1 MLNGAIYATWQG
13 IMKKTLIS
21 MLFAVCGAVLA
32 ADAWVDRVAGISPDT
47 YVDFPVRAG
56 TAVEVVVSN
65 DCADASAR
73 LEPLRLKAPEKADG
87 PVLLGFRRYR
97 GRLSLYLDGRP
108 VHSAEDLSGLIHLLV
123 SAESLPD
130 DRGDAYVQSL
140 APFAFADAFMVAE
153 GDKTGL
159 QSWEKLA
166 GDWTL
171 HAVTGRTVRAE
182 DKSKLSRF
190 PTQARSPNFYC
201 LNGFGSHALITAGES
216 FYSHYLVRASLQQNG
231 GTNGIAFLVSDEGRG
246 YTFTA
251 QPNPLTGRLD
261 FILRSGCVAGESA
274 GEFVAGAETELTP
287 GQWYMLEARLT
298 EDEVICY
305 VDGVAVIRKG
315 LSMPAGGRFGLY
327 CNTLEAHPARF
338 DDVAAETWTGIDFAL
353 ADDKPNRSDK
363 ASFGATNDPPASIS
377 LRASIPAG
385 RHIELNLGDDGQGSG
400 PDWRLLCESVAEEGP
415 RLRVSLIGRNADGAA
430 ITNDTWLSDVLPAQT
445 GAEAQAREVTLDATA
460 YGFVAGR
467 VDNVTVV
474 VAHAARPPVG
484 RAGYVADIAPGNR
497 RGGFLGHPSV
507 TRGPSPYTDRFEKN
521 KIFVADQ
528 YMRHWASTA
537 GQWLTYTNGT
547 AWYKDDVLN
556 RVSLSFPT
564 IDGIDLRLGVPE
576 TSLRENG
583 RPESTFICDVR
594 VVCANGRLTILD
606 SAATNAAPIFAMGYP
621 AAQMVGDTGN
631 LNATNMVTLRFDG
644 HRLAFSSATG
654 AVFSCSIPYPHTG
667 RRMFFAKHPAH
678 YLGNVLVHRE
688 PVLDCL
694 FEESL
699 HDWTINGGTWE
710 IINRFQCYP
719 DWSHMDGENPDS
731 VAALW
736 SKYEIGGDFC
746 ATFVCGMRHGG
757 PWYDRVGDFNLTLFN
772 NATTPSE
779 GYTLKVTD
787 WDPNNSQRWSR
798 LFRNGKLVVK
808 TDVKAAPRR
817 REGNVRGGYEPLVAK
832 GRDVHGAWYTVKFR
846 KLGGRLEA
854 FFDNLPLLSAD
865 DPEPLTGGGLGIWT
879 YRSSMVV
886 ARVRVTA
893 DRIAPRRFGFKPLE
907 AAPSGE
913 PPAPSPLGGLANVSF
928 NDVPADLLRPELWH
942 AADEVSSPEI
952 SFGTENDETVM
963 TVSSVHGSGSFLT
976 SPILPETTVDKLA
989 GWTFEVARSADAQ
1002 FNFVFSL
1009 AGQGYTNGYSHV
1021 ICGSDE
1027 ERGPRSLL
1035 GRSPAPAPTGPDAR
1049 KKVWT
1054 PVTVWIPATGNDPR
1068 VERVICEG
1076 FGNLQPSDIQ
1086 QGLHGNGP
1094 GAWYAVRRLHPI
1106 YRGTPSPDN
1115 AGDNAAAFSADIA
1128 REFDKGKAA
1137 QLNSFKVPSSVCK
1150 TRPTICWTLPPA
1162 DNPGLLAT
1170 VLAAPTNAI
1179 RIASSLEWPNPIIC
1193 VSNVTVNGAAVPHAY
1208 VSDSALMIPYV
1219 RPFNPSASSIVKV
1232 SFATRNGRPFT
1243 QMIQASAFA
1252 RPNGTLERAPVITG
1266 VFFPPSIAA
1275 SYENFE
1281 SRTTAIW
1288 QYTREN
1294 TKRELRYGDA
1304 TQSTYLHFHNA
1315 GLRSRLSGNF
1325 ANQFDVARTPL
1336 LQFRYRGDD
1345 MALVNISPRQNT
1357 FFHFSDNY
1365 GGQKRPAKLD
1375 DEWHTAFC
1383 RLTAVDFETRPNIF
1397 FQKSQNPLF
1406 FTSSHI
1412 SVPGIPQYHIN
1423 QTGLFSYFDIDDVAL
1438 GPAIGPANANDFRFR
1453 AAFDAPDGLGKAQYA
1468 VISGAAPYDSR
1479 PENERNA
1486 IAWTSFDP
1494 APTNEV
1500 APPIGN
1506 LANGTH
1512 HLLVRALSP
1521 AGSQSAVADIPFIYD
1536 FLPPELSFVLSTN
1549 SPTGPNDAM
1558 LTATVKGGPLGSAP
1572 IFTNVVFTANGTK
1585 LMPYYAGTV
1594 NGRSDNS
1601 VSYGMKW
1608 PYLARNVIQACT
1620 NGATIHF
1627 RAENIAD
1634 GAGNVAPPAETSYTI
1649 DYSIDKT
1656 PPLCNPSLHNIGVFH
1671 GKGGF
1676 PSREAF
1682 FTHFVQGIEAGRTVY
1697 TDVDGTQSQSLKLK
1711 VVGDPNQKDGPNRIA
1726 SLQFQNW
1733 IAPTN
1738 RWLMLRARVPEKTPA
1753 PTGVVFRLAFT
1764 LNATPKEARTPAKNN
1779 RYVLAVPASNPT
1791 NDAARPV
1798 GLRGNTDFTSGKWV
1812 ELAIDVGAFL
1822 DDKSGMENGSFK
1834 IERLALIL
1842 PPIKGGELELDAAAV
1857 VKNVPAEKRSLD
1869 FNAYDVSGIDGLYI
1883 GDTRISDAGRIMLDK
1898 LYEQC
1903 GSKFFAEIRVRDR
1916 AGNTTPMASII
1927 PLPPRK

>member
-1 MLNGAIYATWQG
+1 
-13 IMKKTLIS
+13 MKKTLIF
-21 MLFAVCGAVLA
+21 MLFAVCGAAIA
-32 ADAWVDRVAGISPDT
+32 ADAWVDRIAGISPDT

-56 TAVEVVVSN
+56 AALEVLISN
-65 DCADASAR
+65 DCANASSTGK
-73 LEPLRLKAPEKADG
+73 PLRLQAPKNEEG
-87 PVLLGFRRYR
+87 TVLLGFRRYR
-97 GRLSLYLDGRP
+97 GRLSLYLDSRL
-108 VHSAEDLSGLIHLLV
+108 VHSEDDIPGLIHLLV
-123 SAESLPD
+123 SAEAIPEEK
-130 DRGDAYVQSL
+130 GDAYVQSL

-153 GDKTGL
+153 GDTTGL

-182 DKSKLSRF
+182 DKNKLSRF

-201 LNGFGSHALITAGES
+201 LNGFGSHALITAGEA
-216 FYSHYLVRASLQQNG
+216 FYSHYLIRASLQQNG

-251 QPNPLTGRLD
+251 QPNPRTGRLD
-261 FILRSGCVAGESA
+261 FVLRSNCVAGESA

-305 VDGVAVIRKG
+305 VDGIPVVRKVIPQ
-315 LSMPAGGRFGLY
+315 PAGGRFGLY

-338 DDVAAETWTGIDFAL
+338 DDVVAETWCGTDFSL
-353 ADDKPNRSDK
+353 ADGK
-363 ASFGATNDPPASIS
+363 ANGEREMSLGAVGDPPAAITLPASLSPGATLELDVGTAQADGPGATTAGFAVTLLVERKDGGFS
-377 LRASIPAG
+377 LRLSSQTGCVFDDEDAAE
-385 RHIELNLGDDGQGSG
+385 IE
-400 PDWRLLCESVAEEGP
+400 
-415 RLRVSLIGRNADGAA
+415 
-430 ITNDTWLSDVLPAQT
+430 DTSLPAVV
-445 GAEAQAREVTLDATA
+445 GGMRAFTLDAT
-460 YGFVAGR
+460 
-467 VDNVTVV
+467 D
-474 VAHAARPPVG
+474 
-484 RAGYVADIAPGNR
+484 AGYVAGRIDGVTCVAMFAPEPP
-497 RGGFLGHPSV
+497 LGAARYRVAGRARIGYPSV
-507 TRGPSPYTDRFEKN
+507 TREPSPYTDRFEKN

-528 YMRHWASTA
+528 FMRHWASTA

-564 IDGIDLRLGVPE
+564 IDGLDLRLGVPE
-576 TSLRENG
+576 TDLRENG
-583 RPESTFICDVR
+583 RPESTFICDIR
-594 VVCANGRLTILD
+594 VVCADGKLSILD
-606 SAATNAAPIFAMGYP
+606 SAATNAAPLFTLGYP
-621 AAQMVGDTGN
+621 PAQMVGETGG
-631 LNATNMVTLRFDG
+631 LNATNSVTLRFDG

-654 AVFSCSIPYPHTG
+654 AVFTCSIPYPHTG
-667 RRMFFAKHPAH
+667 RRMYFAKHPNF

-694 FEESL
+694 FDESL

-772 NATTPSE
+772 KATTPSE

-817 REGNVRGGYEPLVAK
+817 REGNIRTGYEPLVAK

-846 KLGGRLEA
+846 KLGGHLEA

-865 DPEPLTGGGLGIWT
+865 DPEPLAGGGLGIWT

-893 DRIAPRRFGFKPLE
+893 ERIGPRRFAFKPLDT
-907 AAPSGE
+907 APSNE
-913 PPAPSPLGGLANVSF
+913 PTAKSPLESMANISF
-928 NDVPADLLRPELWH
+928 NDVPADLLRPGLWH
-942 AADEVSSPEI
+942 TADDVSSPEI
-952 SFGTENDETVM
+952 TFDEEGDETTM
-963 TVSSVHGSGSFLT
+963 TVNSIHGSGSFQVA
-976 SPILPETTVDKLA
+976 PILPETTVDKLA
-989 GWTFEVARSADAQ
+989 GWTFEVARSPDAQ

-1009 AGQGYTNGYSHV
+1009 AGQGYTNGFSHV

-1027 ERGPRSLL
+1027 HRGPRSII
-1035 GRSPAPAPTGPDAR
+1035 GRSPAPEPTEPGSR

-1054 PVTVWIPATGNDPR
+1054 PVKVWIPATGNDPR
-1068 VERVICEG
+1068 AERVIFEG

-1094 GAWYAVRRLHPI
+1094 GAWYAIRRLHPI

-1115 AGDNAAAFSADIA
+1115 SGENTAAFAADITRA
-1128 REFDKGKAA
+1128 FDKGKAA
-1137 QLNSFKVPSSVCK
+1137 KLNSYRVPSSACK
-1150 TRPTICWTLPPA
+1150 TRPTIYWTLPPA
-1162 DNPGLLAT
+1162 DNPGLIAT
-1170 VLAAPTNAI
+1170 VLAAPTNTI

-1208 VSDSALMIPYV
+1208 VRDSALMIPYT
-1219 RPFNPSASSIVKV
+1219 RPFNPSASSVVKV
-1232 SFATRNGRPFT
+1232 SFATENGRPFT
-1243 QMIQASAFA
+1243 QMIQSSAFA
-1252 RPNGTLERAPVITG
+1252 RPNGAPERAPVVTG
-1266 VFFPPSIAA
+1266 VSFPPSIAA

-1281 SRTTAIW
+1281 SRTTAIKP
-1288 QYTREN
+1288 YAREN
-1294 TKRELRYGDA
+1294 TKRELRYGDDA
-1304 TQSTYLHFHNA
+1304 QSTYLHFHNA
-1315 GLRSRLSGNF
+1315 GRNSRLSGTF
-1325 ANQFDVARTPL
+1325 ASQFDVARTPL

-1345 MALVNISPRQNT
+1345 MALVNISTHQNS

-1365 GGQKRPAKLD
+1365 NGQKRPAKLD
-1375 DEWHTAFC
+1375 DEWHTAIC
-1383 RLTAVDFETRPNIF
+1383 RLTAVDFETRPNFI
-1397 FQKSQNPLF
+1397 FQKQPNQLF
-1406 FTSSHI
+1406 FSSSHI
-1412 SVPGIPQYHIN
+1412 AVPGIPHYHIN

-1438 GPAIGPANANDFRFR
+1438 GPALGPANTNDFRFH
-1453 AAFDAPDGLGKAQYA
+1453 AAFDAPDGLDKAQYA
-1468 VISGAAPYDSR
+1468 VISGDAPYDAR

-1494 APTNEV
+1494 SPTNEV
-1500 APPIGN
+1500 APPIGS
-1506 LANGTH
+1506 LANGMH

-1521 AGSQSAVADIPFIYD
+1521 AGTQSAVADIPFIYD
-1536 FLPPELSFVLSTN
+1536 TLPPELSFHLSTN
-1549 SPTGPNDAM
+1549 SPTGPNEAM
-1558 LTATVKGGPLGSAP
+1558 LTTSVSCGPFGAAP
-1572 IFTNVVFTANGTK
+1572 VFTNAVFTANGTK
-1585 LMPYYAGTV
+1585 LQPYYSGTV
-1594 NGRSDNS
+1594 NGKSDNS

-1608 PYLARNVIQACT
+1608 PYVARNIIQACT
-1620 NGATIHF
+1620 NGATIRF
-1627 RAENIAD
+1627 RVENVAD
-1634 GAGNVAPPAETSYTI
+1634 GAGNVAPPAETTYTL
-1649 DYSIDKT
+1649 DYSRDTT
-1656 PPLCNPSLHNIGVFH
+1656 PPAYNPSLYNVGVFY

-1676 PSREAF
+1676 PTREAF
-1682 FTHFVQGIEAGRTVY
+1682 FTQFSQGLEAGRVLVTNS
-1697 TDVDGTQSQSLKLK
+1697 TTGLSQSFLRLK
-1711 VVGDPNQKDGPNRIA
+1711 VAGDPNQKDALHRTA

-1738 RWLMLRARVPEKTPA
+1738 RWLMLRARVPEKAPT
-1753 PTGVVFRLAFT
+1753 PTGVVFKLAFQ
-1764 LNATPKEARTPAKNN
+1764 LNTTPKEAKTPAKNN
-1779 RYVLAVPASNPT
+1779 RYVLEVPASDST
-1791 NDAARPV
+1791 NNAARPV
-1798 GLRGNTDFTSGKWV
+1798 GLRGNTDFTPGKWV
-1812 ELAIDVGAFL
+1812 ELAIDVAAFLNDKAGMSNGAF
-1822 DDKSGMENGSFK
+1822 KV
-1834 IERLALIL
+1834 ERLTLIL
-1842 PPIKGGELELDAAAV
+1842 PPVKGGAVELEAAAV
-1857 VKNVPAEKRSLD
+1857 VKNVPVAKRSLD

-1883 GDTRISDAGRIMLDK
+1883 GDAKIAEGGRILFEK
-1898 LYEQC
+1898 LHETC
-1903 GSKFFAEIRVRDR
+1903 GSKFFADIRIRDR

-1927 PLPPRK
+1927 PLPPLD

>member
-1 MLNGAIYATWQG
+1 
-13 IMKKTLIS
+13 MKKTLIL
-21 MLFAVCGAVLA
+21 MLFAVCGAMLA
-32 ADAWVDRVAGISPDT
+32 ADAWIDRIAGVSPDT

-56 TAVEVVVSN
+56 AAVEVVVSN
-65 DCADASAR
+65 DYADASSSLR
-73 LEPLRLKAPEKADG
+73 PLRLKAPENG
-87 PVLLGFRRYR
+87 EGSVLLGFRRYR
-97 GRLSLYLDGRP
+97 GRMSLYLDGRP
-108 VHSAEDLSGLIHLLV
+108 VHSQDDLPGLIHLLV
-123 SAESLPD
+123 SAESLPEEK
-130 DRGDAYVQSL
+130 GDAYVQSL

-182 DKSKLSRF
+182 DKNRLSRY

-216 FYSHYLVRASLQQNG
+216 FHSHYSIRASLQENG
-231 GTNGIAFLVSDEGRG
+231 GTNGIAFLVSEEGTG

-251 QPNPLTGRLD
+251 QPNPRTGRLN
-261 FILRSGCVAGESA
+261 FILRSGCAAGESA
-274 GEFVAGAETELTP
+274 GDFVAGAETELTP

-305 VDGVAVIRKG
+305 VDGVAVVRKP
-315 LSMPAGGRFGLY
+315 LALPAGGRFGLY

-338 DDVAAETWTGIDFAL
+338 DDVAAETWTGVDFSL
-353 ADDKPNRSDK
+353 ADAKPNQSVE
-363 ASFGATNDPPASIS
+363 AAFGATNDPPASITM
-377 LRASIPAG
+377 RAAIPAG
-385 RHIELNLGDDGQGSG
+385 RRIELRTGDGGQGCG
-400 PDWRLLCESVAEEGP
+400 PDWRLLCESVSEDGP
-415 RLRVSLIGRNADGAA
+415 RLRVSLVGRTADGASV
-430 ITNDTWLSDVLPAQT
+430 TNDTWLSDVLPAQT
-445 GAEAQAREVTLDATA
+445 GAASEAREFTLDATA
-460 YGFVAGR
+460 PGIVAGR

-474 VAHAARPPVG
+474 IAHTSRPPVG
-484 RAGYVADIAPGNR
+484 RAGYVTDIAPGRR

-507 TRGPSPYTDRFEKN
+507 TREPSPYTDRFEKN
-521 KIFVADQ
+521 KIFVEDLF
-528 YMRHWASTA
+528 MRHWASTA

-576 TSLRENG
+576 TDLREDG
-583 RPESTFICDVR
+583 RPASTFICDIR
-594 VVCANGRLTILD
+594 VVCADGRLSILD
-606 SAATNAAPIFAMGYP
+606 SAATNAAPLFTLAYP
-621 AAQMVGDTGN
+621 PAQMAGEKGALT
-631 LNATNMVTLRFDG
+631 ATNSVTIRFDG

-654 AVFSCSIPYPHTG
+654 AVFTCSIPYPHTG
-667 RRMFFAKHPAH
+667 RRMFFAKHPDF

-694 FEESL
+694 FDESL

-772 NATTPSE
+772 GATTPSE

-798 LFRNGKLVVK
+798 LFRNGRLVVK

-817 REGNVRGGYEPLVAK
+817 REGNVRTGYEPLVAK

-846 KLGGRLEA
+846 KLGGHLEA

-865 DPEPLTGGGLGIWT
+865 DPEPLDCGGLGIWT

-893 DRIAPRRFGFKPLE
+893 ERIAPRRFAFKPIDT
-907 AAPSGE
+907 APPSGQ
-913 PPAPSPLGGLANVSF
+913 PATSTLEGLANVSF
-928 NDVPADLLRPELWH
+928 NDVPADLLRPGLWH
-942 AADEVSSPEI
+942 AADDVSSPEI
-952 SFGTENDETVM
+952 TFGEEGDETVM
-963 TVSSVHGSGSFLT
+963 TVNSIHGSGSFLS

-989 GWTFEVARSADAQ
+989 GWTFEVARSHDAL

-1027 ERGPRSLL
+1027 NRGPRQLI
-1035 GRSPAPAPTGPDAR
+1035 GRSPAPEPTEPGSR

-1068 VERVICEG
+1068 VEKVICEG

-1115 AGDNAAAFSADIA
+1115 SGDNAAAFAADIA
-1128 REFDKGKAA
+1128 RAFDKGKAA
-1137 QLNSFKVPSSVCK
+1137 QLNSYKISSSVCK
-1150 TRPTICWTLPPA
+1150 TRPTIYWTLPPA
-1162 DNPGLLAT
+1162 DNPGLIAT
-1170 VLAAPTNAI
+1170 VLDAPTNTI

-1193 VSNVTVNGAAVPHAY
+1193 VSNVTVNGTAVPHAY
-1208 VSDSALMIPYV
+1208 VRDSALTIPYA
-1219 RPFNPSASSIVKV
+1219 RPFNPSSSSIVKV
-1232 SFATRNGRPFT
+1232 SFATENGRPFT
-1243 QMIQASAFA
+1243 QMIQSSAFA
-1252 RPNGTLERAPVITG
+1252 RPGGAPERAPVVTG
-1266 VFFPPSIAA
+1266 VYFPPSLAA

-1281 SRTTAIW
+1281 SRTMSI
-1288 QYTREN
+1288 QPFTREN
-1294 TKRELRYGDA
+1294 TRRELRYGDDA
-1304 TQSTYLHFHNA
+1304 QSTYLHFHNA
-1315 GLRSRLSGNF
+1315 GRNTRLSGNF
-1325 ANQFDVARTPL
+1325 AQKFDIARTPL

-1345 MALVNISPRQNT
+1345 MALVNISPRQGI

-1365 GGQKRPAKLD
+1365 GGQKRPAQLD

-1383 RLTAVDFETRPNIF
+1383 RLTAVDFETRPNMV
-1397 FQKSQNPLF
+1397 FQKSQNQLF

-1423 QTGLFSYFDIDDVAL
+1423 QTGLFSYFDIDDIAL
-1438 GPAIGPANANDFRFR
+1438 GPAIGPANAADFRFR
-1453 AAFDAPDGLGKAQYA
+1453 AVFDAPDGLGKAQYA
-1468 VISGAAPYDSR
+1468 VIPGDAPYDDR

-1486 IAWTSFDP
+1486 IAWNVFDP
-1494 APTNEV
+1494 AATNDV
-1500 APPIGN
+1500 APPTAN
-1506 LANGTH
+1506 LANGLH

-1521 AGSQSAVADIPFIYD
+1521 AGTQSAVADIPFIYD
-1536 FLPPELSFVLSTN
+1536 ALPPELSFVISTN

-1558 LTATVKGGPLGSAP
+1558 LTTTVKGGPPGSAP
-1572 IFTNVVFTANGTK
+1572 VLTNAIFTANGTK
-1585 LMPYYAGTV
+1585 LMHYYSGV
-1594 NGRSDNS
+1594 VSGKSDNS

-1608 PYLARNVIQACT
+1608 PYAARSVIQACT
-1620 NGATIHF
+1620 NGATIRF
-1627 RAENIAD
+1627 RVENVAD
-1634 GAGNVAPPAETSYTI
+1634 GAGNVAPPAETTYRI
-1649 DYSIDKT
+1649 DYSLDKA
-1656 PPLCNPSLHNIGVFH
+1656 PPTCTPSLANIGVFH

-1676 PSREAF
+1676 PLREAF
-1682 FTHFVQGIEAGRTVY
+1682 FTHFAPGIEAGRNVF
-1697 TDVDGTQSQSLKLK
+1697 TDVGGLQSESLMLK
-1711 VVGDPNQKDGPNRIA
+1711 VAGDPGQKDAPYRVA
-1726 SLQFQNW
+1726 SHQFQNW
-1733 IAPTN
+1733 VAPTN

-1753 PTGVVFRLAFT
+1753 PTGVVFRLAFV
-1764 LNATPKEARTPAKNN
+1764 LGATPKNAKNPAKNN
-1779 RYVLAVPASNPT
+1779 RYVMEVPASTAT
-1791 NDAARPV
+1791 NAAVRPA
-1798 GLRGNTDFTSGKWV
+1798 GLRGVTDFTPGKWV
-1812 ELAIDVGAFL
+1812 DLAIDVGAFL
-1822 DDKSGMENGSFK
+1822 NDKTGLSNGSFR

-1842 PPIKGGELELDAAAV
+1842 PPVKGGALELAAAAV
-1857 VKNVPAEKRSLD
+1857 MKNVPAAKRSLD
-1869 FNAYDVSGIDGLYI
+1869 FNAYDASGIDGLYV
-1883 GDTRISDAGRIMLDK
+1883 GDTKISDAGRIMLDQ
-1898 LYEQC
+1898 LYEKC
-1903 GSKFFAEIRVRDR
+1903 GSKFFAEIRIRDR
-1916 AGNTTPMASII
+1916 AGNLTPMASII
-1927 PLPPRK
+1927 PLPPLD

>member
-1 MLNGAIYATWQG
+1 
-13 IMKKTLIS
+13 MKKILILL
-21 MLFAVCGAVLA
+21 LFTVCGAVLA
-32 ADAWVDRVAGISPDT
+32 ADAWVDRIAGISPDT

-56 TAVEVVVSN
+56 GAVEVVVSN

-73 LEPLRLKAPEKADG
+73 LKPLRLKAPENG
-87 PVLLGFRRYR
+87 EGTVLLGFRRYR
-97 GRLSLYLDGRP
+97 GRLSLYLDGRL
-108 VHSAEDLSGLIHLLV
+108 VHSDSDLPGLIHLLV
-123 SAESLPD
+123 SAESLPE

-171 HAVTGRTVRAE
+171 HAVTGRTVRAD
-182 DKSKLSRF
+182 DKGKLSRF

-201 LNGFGSHALITAGES
+201 LNGFGAHALITAGEA
-216 FYSHYLVRASLQQNG
+216 FHSHYSIRASLHENG
-231 GTNGIAFLVSDEGRG
+231 GTNGIAFLVSEEGSG

-251 QPNPLTGRLD
+251 QPNPRTGRLD
-261 FILRSGCVAGESA
+261 FVLRSGCVAGESA
-274 GEFVAGAETELTP
+274 GDFVAGAETELTP
-287 GQWYMLEARLT
+287 GQWYMLEAKLT

-305 VDGVAVIRKG
+305 VDDVAVVRKA
-315 LSMPAGGRFGLY
+315 LALPAGGRFGLY

-338 DDVAAETWTGIDFAL
+338 DDVVAETWSGVDFAL
-353 ADDKPNRSDK
+353 ADDKPNRGDT
-363 ASFGATNDPPASIS
+363 AAFGATNDPPASIS

-385 RHIELNLGDDGQGSG
+385 RHAELQLGDDGQGTG
-400 PDWRLLCESVAEEGP
+400 PAWRLLCESVVEEGP
-415 RLRVSLIGRNADGAA
+415 RLRVSLVGRTAEGLSV
-430 ITNDTWLSDVLPAQT
+430 TNDTWLSDILPAQT
-445 GAEAQAREVTLDATA
+445 GAESEAREFSLDATTP
-460 YGFVAGR
+460 GIVAGR

-474 VAHAARPPVG
+474 LAHVTRPPVG
-484 RAGYVADIAPGNR
+484 RAGYVTDMTPGSR
-497 RGGFLGHPSV
+497 RGGFLGYPSV
-507 TRGPSPYTDRFEKN
+507 TREPSPYTDRFEKN

-528 YMRHWASTA
+528 FMRHWASTA

-564 IDGIDLRLGVPE
+564 IDGLDLRLGVPE
-576 TSLRENG
+576 TDLREDG
-583 RPESTFICDVR
+583 RPESTFICDIR
-594 VVCANGRLTILD
+594 VVCADGKLSILD
-606 SAATNAAPIFAMGYP
+606 SVATNAVPLFTLGYP
-621 AAQMVGDTGN
+621 PAQMVGENGD
-631 LNATNMVTLRFDG
+631 LNATNSVTLRFDG

-654 AVFSCSIPYPHTG
+654 TVFTCSIPYPHTG
-667 RRMFFAKHPAH
+667 RRMYFAKHPNF

-694 FEESL
+694 FDESL

-772 NATTPSE
+772 KATTPSE

-817 REGNVRGGYEPLVAK
+817 REGNVRTGYEPLVAK

-846 KLGGRLEA
+846 KLGNHLEA
-854 FFDNLPLLSAD
+854 FFDNLPLLSAE
-865 DPEPLTGGGLGIWT
+865 DPEPLAGGGLGIWT

-893 DRIAPRRFGFKPLE
+893 ERIAPCRFAFKPLE
-907 AAPSGE
+907 AAPSGN
-913 PPAPSPLGGLANVSF
+913 PPAQSPLAGLANISF

-942 AADEVSSPEI
+942 AADDVSSPEI
-952 SFGTENDETVM
+952 TFGEESDETVM
-963 TVSSVHGSGSFLT
+963 TVNSIHGSGSFLAA
-976 SPILPETTVDKLA
+976 PILPETTVDQLA
-989 GWTFEVARSADAQ
+989 GWTFEVARSPDAQ

-1027 ERGPRSLL
+1027 HRGPRSII
-1035 GRSPAPAPTGPDAR
+1035 GQSPAPEPTEPGAR

-1054 PVTVWIPATGNDPR
+1054 PITVWIPATGNDPR
-1068 VERVICEG
+1068 IEKVICEG

-1106 YRGTPSPDN
+1106 YRGAPSPDN
-1115 AGDNAAAFSADIA
+1115 SGDNTAAFSADITRA
-1128 REFDKGKAA
+1128 FDKGKAA
-1137 QLNSFKVPSSVCK
+1137 RLNSYKVSSSVCK
-1150 TRPTICWTLPPA
+1150 TRPTIYWTLPPA
-1162 DNPGLLAT
+1162 DNPGLIAT

-1179 RIASSLEWPNPIIC
+1179 RISSSLEWPNPIIC

-1208 VSDSALMIPYV
+1208 VRDSALIIPYA
-1219 RPFNPSASSIVKV
+1219 RPFNPFASSIVKV
-1232 SFATRNGRPFT
+1232 SFATENGRPFT
-1243 QMIQASAFA
+1243 QMIQSSAFA
-1252 RPNGTLERAPVITG
+1252 RPSGTPERAPVVTG
-1266 VFFPPSIAA
+1266 VHFPPSIAA

-1281 SRTTAIW
+1281 SRTTAIKPF
-1288 QYTREN
+1288 TREN
-1294 TKRELRYGDA
+1294 TKRELRYGDG
-1304 TQSTYLHFHNA
+1304 TQSTYIHFHNA
-1315 GLRSRLSGNF
+1315 GRNSRLSGTF
-1325 ANQFDVARTPL
+1325 ASQFDVARTPL

-1365 GGQKRPAKLD
+1365 GGQERPAKLD

-1383 RLTAVDFETRPNIF
+1383 RLTAVDFETRPNMI
-1397 FQKSQNPLF
+1397 FQKSQNQLF

-1438 GPAIGPANANDFRFR
+1438 GPAIGPANTNDFCFS
-1453 AAFDAPDGLGKAQYA
+1453 ATFDAPDGLGKAQYA
-1468 VISGAAPYDSR
+1468 VISGDAPYDAR
-1479 PENERNA
+1479 PENERDA
-1486 IAWTSFDP
+1486 IAWTDFDP
-1494 APTNEV
+1494 ADTNGI
-1500 APPIGN
+1500 APPIGK
-1506 LANGTH
+1506 LANGMH
-1512 HLLVRALSP
+1512 HLLVRGLSP
-1521 AGSQSAVADIPFIYD
+1521 GGSQSAVADIPFIYD
-1536 FLPPELSFVLSTN
+1536 VLPPELSFVLSTN
-1549 SPTGPNDAM
+1549 SPAGPNEAM
-1558 LTATVKGGPLGSAP
+1558 LTTTVNCGPLGAAP
-1572 IFTNVVFTANGTK
+1572 VFTNALFTANGTR
-1585 LMPYYAGTV
+1585 LQPYYSGTV
-1594 NGRSDNS
+1594 SGRSDNS
-1601 VSYGMKW
+1601 ISYGMKW
-1608 PYLARNVIQACT
+1608 PYIARNIIQACT
-1620 NGATIHF
+1620 NGATIRF
-1627 RAENIAD
+1627 RVENIAD
-1634 GAGNVAPPAETSYTI
+1634 GAGNVAPPVETTYTL
-1649 DYSIDKT
+1649 DYSSDKT
-1656 PPLCNPSLHNIGVFH
+1656 PPVGNPSLYNVGVFH
-1671 GKGGF
+1671 GKGNI
-1676 PSREAF
+1676 PTREAF
-1682 FTHFVQGIEAGRTVY
+1682 FTQFAPGLEAGRVVVTNS
-1697 TDVDGTQSQSLKLK
+1697 TSGLSQSFLKLK
-1711 VVGDPNQKDGPNRIA
+1711 VAGDPNKKDAPQRTA

-1738 RWLMLRARVPEKTPA
+1738 RWLMLRARVPENTPA
-1753 PTGVVFRLAFT
+1753 PTGVVFRLAFMV
-1764 LNATPKEARTPAKNN
+1764 NATPKVAKTPAKNN
-1779 RYVLAVPASNPT
+1779 RYVLEVPASNST
-1791 NDAARPV
+1791 NNAARPA
-1798 GLRGNTDFTSGKWV
+1798 GLRGDTDFTPGKWV
-1812 ELAIDVGAFL
+1812 ELAIDAAAFL
-1822 DDKSGMENGSFK
+1822 SDKAGMTNGAFK

-1842 PPIKGGELELDAAAV
+1842 PPVKGGALELDAAAV
-1857 VKNVPAEKRSLD
+1857 TKNVPIAKRSLD

-1883 GDTRISDAGRIMLDK
+1883 GDTKISDAGRIMLDK
-1898 LYEQC
+1898 LYEKC
-1903 GSKFFAEIRVRDR
+1903 GSSFFADIRIRDR
-1916 AGNTTPMASII
+1916 AGNITPMASII
-1927 PLPPRK
+1927 PLPPQE

>member
-1 MLNGAIYATWQG
+1 ML
-13 IMKKTLIS
+13 LS
-21 MLFAVCGAVLA
+21 VCVRAALAGA
-32 ADAWVDRVAGISPDT
+32 ADAWVDRIAGISPDT

-56 TAVEVVVSN
+56 AALEVLVSN
-65 DCADASAR
+65 DCADASSSR
-73 LEPLRLKAPEKADG
+73 KPLRLKTPENAEG
-87 PVLLGFRRYR
+87 TVLLGFRRYR
-97 GRLSLYLDGRP
+97 GCLSLYLDGRT
-108 VHSAEDLSGLIHLLV
+108 VHAEPDRPGLIHLLV
-123 SAESLPD
+123 PAESLPE

-182 DKSKLSRF
+182 DKSRLSRF

-201 LNGFGSHALITAGES
+201 LNGFGTHALVTAGEA
-216 FYSHYLVRASLQQNG
+216 FYSHYLIRASLQQNG
-231 GTNGIAFLVSDEGRG
+231 GTNGIAFLVSDEGHG

-298 EDEVICY
+298 EDEVVCS
-305 VDGVAVIRKG
+305 VDGIPVVRKVIPQ
-315 LSMPAGGRFGLY
+315 PAGGRFGLY

-338 DDVAAETWTGIDFAL
+338 DDVAAETWTGVDFAL
-353 ADDKPNRSDK
+353 ADDKPNRDSK
-363 ASFGATNDPPASIS
+363 AAFGATSDPPAAISI
-377 LRASIPAG
+377 RAAIPTG
-385 RHIELNLGDDGQGSG
+385 RHVELTLGDDGQEAG
-400 PDWRLLCESVAEEGP
+400 PTWRLLCESVAEDGP
-415 RLRVSLIGRNADGAA
+415 RLRVNLICRMSDGSTV
-430 ITNDTWLSDVLPAQT
+430 TNDTWLSDLLPVQT
-445 GAEAQAREVTLDATA
+445 GAESQAREFTFDATA
-460 YGFVAGR
+460 PGFVAGR

-474 VAHAARPPVG
+474 LAPVSRPPVG
-484 RAGYVADIAPGNR
+484 RAGYVTNLAPGSR

-507 TRGPSPYTDRFEKN
+507 TREPSPYTDRFEKN

-528 YMRHWASTA
+528 FMRHWASTA

-576 TSLRENG
+576 TNLCEDG
-583 RPESTFICDVR
+583 RPASTNACDIR
-594 VVCANGRLTILD
+594 VVCADGKLSIFDT
-606 SAATNAAPIFAMGYP
+606 AATVAVPLFTLGYP
-621 AAQMVGDTGN
+621 PAQMVGETGN
-631 LNATNMVTLRFDG
+631 LNVTNTVTLRFDG
-644 HRLAFSSATG
+644 HRFAFLSATG
-654 AVFSCSIPYPHTG
+654 AVFTCSIPYPHVG
-667 RRMFFAKHPAH
+667 RRMFFARHPKF

-694 FEESL
+694 FDESL

-736 SKYEIGGDFC
+736 SKFEIAGDFC

-772 NATTPSE
+772 GSTTPSE

-798 LFRNGKLVVK
+798 LFRNGRLVVR

-817 REGNVRGGYEPLVAK
+817 REGNVRTGYEPLLAK

-846 KLGGRLEA
+846 KLGGHLEA

-865 DPEPLTGGGLGIWT
+865 DPEPLAGGGLGIWT

-893 DRIAPRRFGFKPLE
+893 ERIAPRRFAFKPL
-907 AAPSGE
+907 AATPSEG
-913 PPAPSPLGGLANVSF
+913 PAPSPLSGLSNISF

-942 AADEVSSPEI
+942 AADDVSSPEI
-952 SFGTENDETVM
+952 TFGEEGDETVM
-963 TVSSVHGSGSFLT
+963 TVSSVHGSGSFQ
-976 SPILPETTVDKLA
+976 SAPILPETTVDKLA
-989 GWTFEVARSADAQ
+989 GWTFEVARSPAAQ

-1009 AGQGYTNGYSHV
+1009 AGQGYTNHYSHV

-1027 ERGPRSLL
+1027 HRGPRAIVGQSQV
-1035 GRSPAPAPTGPDAR
+1035 PDATAPDAR

-1086 QGLHGNGP
+1086 QGLHGNAP
-1094 GAWYAVRRLHPI
+1094 GAWYAVRRLHPV

-1115 AGDNAAAFSADIA
+1115 AGDNAAAFAAEIA
-1128 REFDKGKAA
+1128 HAFDKGKAA
-1137 QLNSFKVPSSVCK
+1137 KLNSHKVSSSICK
-1150 TRPTICWTLPPA
+1150 TRPTIYWTLPPA
-1162 DNPGLLAT
+1162 DNPGLIAT

-1193 VSNVTVNGAAVPHAY
+1193 VSNVTVNGAGVPFAH
-1208 VSDSALMIPYV
+1208 VRDSALVIPYA
-1219 RPFNPSASSIVKV
+1219 RPFNPSASPIVKV
-1232 SFATRNGRPFT
+1232 SFATGSGRPFT
-1243 QMIQASAFA
+1243 QMIPSSAFA
-1252 RPNGTLERAPVITG
+1252 RPNGTPERAPVVTG
-1266 VFFPPSIAA
+1266 VYFPPSIAA

-1281 SRTTAIW
+1281 SRTGSIRP
-1288 QYTREN
+1288 YTREN
-1294 TKRELRYGDA
+1294 TRRELRYGDA
-1304 TQSTYLHFHNA
+1304 AQSTYLHFHNA
-1315 GLRSRLSGNF
+1315 GQHSRLSGTF

-1336 LQFRYRGDD
+1336 LQFRYRGDE

-1365 GGQKRPAKLD
+1365 GGQKRPAQLD

-1383 RLTAVDFETRPNIF
+1383 RLTAIDFETRPNF
-1397 FQKSQNPLF
+1397 LFQRSQNQLF

-1423 QTGLFSYFDIDDVAL
+1423 QTGLFSYFDIDDIAL
-1438 GPAIGPANANDFRFR
+1438 GPAIGPANAGDFRFR
-1453 AAFDAPDGLGKAQYA
+1453 AAFDAPDGLGEAQYA
-1468 VISGAAPYDSR
+1468 VISGDAPYDAR
-1479 PENERNA
+1479 PDTERNA
-1486 IAWTSFDP
+1486 IAWTAFT
-1494 APTNEV
+1494 ATNEV
-1500 APPIGN
+1500 APPLGN
-1506 LANGTH
+1506 IANGIH
-1512 HLLVRALSP
+1512 HLLVRALSSG
-1521 AGSQSAVADIPFIYD
+1521 GSPSAVADIPFIYD
-1536 FLPPELSFVLSTN
+1536 ALPPELSFVLSTN
-1549 SPTGPNDAM
+1549 SATGPNDAM
-1558 LTATVKGGPLGSAP
+1558 LTATIKCGPFGSAP
-1572 IFTNVVFTANGTK
+1572 VFTNAVFTANGTK
-1585 LMPYYAGTV
+1585 LAPYYAGNV
-1594 NGRSDNS
+1594 VGKADNS
-1601 VSYGMKW
+1601 ISYAMKW

-1620 NGATIHF
+1620 NGATVRF
-1627 RAENIAD
+1627 RVENVRD
-1634 GAGNVAPPAETSYTI
+1634 GAGNVAAAPAEATYKI
-1649 DYSIDKT
+1649 DYASDKT
-1656 PPLCNPSLHNIGVFH
+1656 PPMCSPSLFNIGVFK

-1676 PSREAF
+1676 PMREAF
-1682 FTHFVQGIEAGRTVY
+1682 FENFGPGIEAGRHVA
-1697 TDVDGTQSQSLKLK
+1697 TDVDGRQTQTLMLK
-1711 VVGDPNQKDGPNRIA
+1711 VAGDPNQKDAPHRMAVAGLP
-1726 SLQFQNW
+1726 FQNW
-1733 IAPTN
+1733 ITPTN
-1738 RWLMLRARVPEKTPA
+1738 RWLLLRARVPEKTPA
-1753 PTGVVFRLAFT
+1753 PTGVVFRLAFIV
-1764 LNATPKEARTPAKNN
+1764 NATPKDAKTPAKNN
-1779 RYVLAVPASNPT
+1779 RYVLEVPASSQT
-1791 NDAARPV
+1791 NEASRIV
-1798 GLRGNTDFTSGKWV
+1798 GLRGDTDFTPGKWV

-1822 DDKSGMENGSFK
+1822 CSKAGAPGASFK
-1834 IERLALIL
+1834 IERLQLVL
-1842 PPIKGGELELDAAAV
+1842 PHVKGGALELDAAAV
-1857 VKNVPAEKRSLD
+1857 MKNVPADKRSLD

-1883 GDTRISDAGRIMLDK
+1883 GDTKIADGGRIMLDK
-1898 LYEQC
+1898 LYEKC
-1903 GSKFFAEIRVRDR
+1903 GSKLFADIDVRDR
-1916 AGNTTPMASII
+1916 AGNVTPLATIV
-1927 PLPPRK
+1927 PLPPRD